1 MWCVE
6 AHLECVEVWSEDK
19 NPGVE
24 AVRPA
29 SVRSCGEL
37 LLVKQ
42 LIRVLDDE
50 RVSVQ
55 EDALVVLGQCPAV
68 DLKCGILVL
77 LNYYKKMPGPCLP
90 W

>member
-1 MWCVE
+1 M
-6 AHLECVEVWSEDK
+6 AHQLLEGVQVWSEDEH
-19 NPGVE
+19 PGVE
-24 AVRPA
+24 AVGPP
-29 SVRSCGEL
+29 SVRSSGEL
-37 LLVKQ
+37 FLVKQ

-68 DLKCGILVL
+68 DLKCGILGS
-77 LNYYKKMPGPCLP
+77 LNYYKKKTAGPCLP